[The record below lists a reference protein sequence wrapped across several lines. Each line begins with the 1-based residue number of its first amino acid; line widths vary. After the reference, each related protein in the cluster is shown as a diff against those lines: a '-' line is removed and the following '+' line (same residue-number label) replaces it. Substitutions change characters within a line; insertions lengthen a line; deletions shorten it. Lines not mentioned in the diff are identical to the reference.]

1 MWPWELPVQGQHLA
15 ACPQVALHP
24 HGHWTQPGVPAGEG
38 LWPVWVPAVREA
50 PRTVSPGHM
59 VRRAL
64 PFLPAEPGLGKCSG
78 PGVPWAVHQLRIRP
92 VLPLTA
98 SVSSSVPQEGSPWAA
113 VSVGRR
119 GQREALHSHTKVFL
133 SFNKQS
139 LRLVLGSRDGER
151 KHSPHRPSI
160 VCRAAEPEGATGE
173 TAPENRVHS
182 ER

>member
-1 MWPWELPVQGQHLA
+1 MGTASPGPALGCAPPGCTPSTRPLDTARGSCWGGALA
-15 ACPQVALHP
+15 CV
-24 HGHWTQPGVPAGEG
+24 GSCGEG
-38 LWPVWVPAVREA
+38 GSTYSE
-50 PRTVSPGHM
+50 PRADGETGSAFPP
-59 VRRAL
+59 RA
-64 PFLPAEPGLGKCSG
+64 AEPGLGKCSG